1 MVAPTK
7 ASRLRPSRV
16 EPAQK
21 RSDQAHQSFKTVVVR
36 FRNPSTG
43 CFEEEEALCGDY
55 EESGE
60 NHGRPTY
67 LKRRLPNSYEK
78 QVHIYFWD
86 APDAKDD
93 SDENGWWFGETVG
106 GEAVWARHTEETDEP
121 PCTGWI
127 VASEAHGSMELVV
140 EVKRP
145 LPRPSVRPS
154 SSPTASTA
162 VTVPSTR
169 RVDEAS
175 DVPSDA
181 EYVPAPW
188 IPVYDDGPL
197 YYWNEETGESSWE
210 HPNCGKSESLDEKLN
225 NLRSQLDAPNAH
237 ERNSNSLSP
246 SLSLWQRAQDSQRHS
261 RHDEKLKSQK
271 ESIHDGRVSS
281 EKGSALQ
288 RRSDEKLESHRESRQ
303 PRHNAASERTQ
314 GSHRE
319 SRHDV
324 DPTSRSGLRRSR
336 SRRRRPT
343 SKSRERP
350 RQKSPLPEKAAR
362 LAPRHRSRERSRRHS
377 SRQRS
382 ERSARPEAE
391 TRLVLR
397 SRSRSR
403 HDRRDSMRS
412 ASKRAVKA
420 RAKAE
425 VRPGRSPDRQGHR
438 SSLDMSLD
446 QLIQLR
452 PRRASRS
459 RSRQHVKLTMWSLNR
474 VVTEDANGRL
484 PPPLTPMPPGRQ
496 VHLPGV
502 VQSDDGLKRWLHE
515 QADKHLD
522 GLGCA
527 IFPLDCVDV
536 SHNNLTDDGV
546 NALVD
551 YLLKRQ
557 QPTRRLKL
565 FSNRLREPPSMCDLI
580 RDGCCG
586 IGARNGLSE
595 LHLSHNLITES
606 MVDNL
611 LGATGKAIAACGG
624 RLRQPFYLRMEL
636 NSTLEGLDPK
646 RFSEDDGKRGFK
658 ICLSAGYPKSGC
670 NVKHCR
676 HGADVHL
683 ILSKR

>member
-1 MVAPTK
+1 MAEMGLSGVFGLVTFDVQF
-7 ASRLRPSRV
+7 RLRI
-16 EPAQK
+16 QK
-21 RSDQAHQSFKTVVVR
+21 V
-36 FRNPSTG
+36 
-43 CFEEEEALCGDY
+43 
-55 EESGE
+55 
-60 NHGRPTY
+60 
-67 LKRRLPNSYEK
+67 
-78 QVHIYFWD
+78 FW
-86 APDAKDD
+86 
-93 SDENGWWFGETVG
+93 
-106 GEAVWARHTEETDEP
+106 
-121 PCTGWI
+121 WI
-127 VASEAHGSMELVV
+127 VASEGHRSMELGVD
-140 EVKRP
+140 VKRS

-154 SSPTASTA
+154 SGPTASTA

-210 HPNCGKSESLDEKLN
+210 HPNRGKSDAKDDSDENGWWFGETVGGEAVWARHTEETDEPPCTGWIVASEAHESMKLSVDEASDVPSDAEYVPAPWIPVYDDGPLYYWNEETGESSWEHPNCGKTESLDEKMN

-246 SLSLWQRAQDSQRHS
+246 SPSLWQRAQDSQRHS

-281 EKGSALQ
+281 EKGSELQ
-288 RRSDEKLESHRESRQ
+288 RRPNEKLEPHRESRQ

-343 SKSRERP
+343 LKNRERP

-362 LAPRHRSRERSRRHS
+362 LAPRHRRRERSRRHS

-403 HDRRDSMRS
+403 RDRRDSMRS
-412 ASKRAVKA
+412 ASRRVVKA
-420 RAKAE
+420 RAKA
-425 VRPGRSPDRQGHR
+425 GYR
-438 SSLDMSLD
+438 SSIHISLD
-446 QLIQLR
+446 QLIQSR
-452 PRRASRS
+452 SRRASRS

-474 VVTEDANGRL
+474 VVTEDANGWL

-527 IFPLDCVDV
+527 MFSLDCVDV
-536 SHNNLTDDGV
+536 SHNNLTDDAV

-565 FSNRLREPPSMCDLI
+565 FNNRLREPPSMCDLI

-636 NSTLEGLDPK
+636 NSTLEGIDPK

-658 ICLSAGYPKSGC
+658 ICLSAGYQKSGC
-670 NVKHCR
+670 NIKHCR

>member
-1 MVAPTK
+1 MAEMGLSGVFGLVTFDVQF
-7 ASRLRPSRV
+7 RLRI
-16 EPAQK
+16 QK
-21 RSDQAHQSFKTVVVR
+21 V
-36 FRNPSTG
+36 
-43 CFEEEEALCGDY
+43 
-55 EESGE
+55 
-60 NHGRPTY
+60 
-67 LKRRLPNSYEK
+67 
-78 QVHIYFWD
+78 FW
-86 APDAKDD
+86 
-93 SDENGWWFGETVG
+93 
-106 GEAVWARHTEETDEP
+106 
-121 PCTGWI
+121 WI
-127 VASEAHGSMELVV
+127 VASEGHGSMELVV
-140 EVKRP
+140 DVKRP

-225 NLRSQLDAPNAH
+225 KLRSQLDAPNAH

-281 EKGSALQ
+281 EKGSELQ

-412 ASKRAVKA
+412 ASRRAVKA
-420 RAKAE
+420 RAKA
-425 VRPGRSPDRQGHR
+425 DHR
-438 SSLDMSLD
+438 SSLDISLD

-459 RSRQHVKLTMWSLNR
+459 RSRQPVKLTMWSPNR

>member
-154 SSPTASTA
+154 SGPTASTA

-210 HPNCGKSESLDEKLN
+210 HPNCGKSELLDEKLDN
-225 NLRSQLDAPNAH
+225 PRSQLDAPNAH
-237 ERNSNSLSP
+237 ERNSNSFSP
-246 SLSLWQRAQDSQRHS
+246 SPSLWQRAQDSQRHS
-261 RHDEKLKSQK
+261 RHDEKLN
-271 ESIHDGRVSS
+271 H
-281 EKGSALQ
+281 
-288 RRSDEKLESHRESRQ
+288 
-303 PRHNAASERTQ
+303 
-314 GSHRE
+314 
-319 SRHDV
+319 
-324 DPTSRSGLRRSR
+324 
-336 SRRRRPT
+336 
-343 SKSRERP
+343 
-350 RQKSPLPEKAAR
+350 
-362 LAPRHRSRERSRRHS
+362 
-377 SRQRS
+377 
-382 ERSARPEAE
+382 
-391 TRLVLR
+391 
-397 SRSRSR
+397 
-403 HDRRDSMRS
+403 
-412 ASKRAVKA
+412 
-420 RAKAE
+420 
-425 VRPGRSPDRQGHR
+425 
-438 SSLDMSLD
+438 
-446 QLIQLR
+446 
-452 PRRASRS
+452 
-459 RSRQHVKLTMWSLNR
+459 
-474 VVTEDANGRL
+474 
-484 PPPLTPMPPGRQ
+484 
-496 VHLPGV
+496 
-502 VQSDDGLKRWLHE
+502 
-515 QADKHLD
+515 
-522 GLGCA
+522 
-527 IFPLDCVDV
+527 
-536 SHNNLTDDGV
+536 
-546 NALVD
+546 
-551 YLLKRQ
+551 
-557 QPTRRLKL
+557 
-565 FSNRLREPPSMCDLI
+565 
-580 RDGCCG
+580 
-586 IGARNGLSE
+586 
-595 LHLSHNLITES
+595 
-606 MVDNL
+606 
-611 LGATGKAIAACGG
+611 
-624 RLRQPFYLRMEL
+624 
-636 NSTLEGLDPK
+636 
-646 RFSEDDGKRGFK
+646 
-658 ICLSAGYPKSGC
+658 
-670 NVKHCR
+670 
-676 HGADVHL
+676 
-683 ILSKR
+683 